1 MKPTA
6 NAAAYAIVIFQMENR
21 MKYWIV
27 KFWKENKSLFL
38 FILLMVCFRSALAD
52 WNVVPTGSMKPT
64 IIEGDRVWVNK
75 MAYDIRIPF
84 TSMPLKQLSNPE
96 RCDIVTFDSKSA
108 DLTLVKRVIGLPGDT
123 VEMIDNVII
132 INGKPAN
139 YTIKGNYQNSL
150 LVEENINGSKHMIIV
165 SGLSTKFNSFGPVT
179 VPINKYLVLGD
190 NRDNSSDSRVHGFIP
205 RDEIR
210 GRSRLMIMSLN
221 YQNYYIPRTTRFFKD
236 LI

>member
-1 MKPTA
+1 
-6 NAAAYAIVIFQMENR
+6 

-84 TSMPLKQLSNPE
+84 TSFSLKQLSNPE
-96 RCDIVTFDSKSA
+96 RFDIVTFDSKSA

-123 VEMIDNVII
+123 IEMINNVLI

-139 YTIKGNYQNSL
+139 YMIISHSQNGI
-150 LVEENINGSKHMIIV
+150 LVEESINGSKHFIRI
-165 SGLSTKFNSFGPVT
+165 SKFSTKYSSFGPVK
-179 VPINKYLVLGD
+179 VPSNRYLVLGD
-190 NRDNSSDSRVHGFIP
+190 NRDNSADSRFHGFIP

-210 GRSRLMIMSLN
+210 GRSQLVIMSLN
-221 YQNYYIPRTTRFFKD
+221 YENFYIPRTDRFFKD